1 MGAVVEDAVEA
12 VDSHVDILRSFR
24 VKNGHVVSVP
34 MRRISQQEQQ
44 DTMSGSEGFLDQGRH
59 EVFHQFVRPIQREE
73 QYAPVLVEGEDQPDT
88 GGVRGS
94 SSVHFNIPPSRL
106 SSVEH
111 GEVLSPGV
119 VSGNEGVEVINM
131 DEEEQL
137 DEEMRRF
144 HAHKK
149 WNDRRRQIEAEF
161 QRLRHFSIQQQRAGR
176 MRHSVSFG
184 DDLEVQV
191 ACGTEFVRTS
201 SNGSKTRN
209 FSTVMSGT
217 ESVGRTTGAP
227 FALNRNSVPVMHQ
240 LERSRSMPMRQPNEE
255 GYPGRRQPKLETYE
269 EEEEEENDDVFDDNI
284 LMGLPPKDIPCR
296 AMSNSTEQLPSLNMD
311 EIPFTDVHNN
321 DQGVAS
327 ERQHSERSHGSTSSS
342 RRGSDQI
349 EYVGQESTEDDRTAA
364 GRQGSKKKRSQVR
377 QELAKYYN
385 QEDPETGRHP
395 SGKDGEESS
404 C

>member
-44 DTMSGSEGFLDQGRH
+44 DTMSGSEGFLDQGKH
-59 EVFHQFVRPIQREE
+59 EVFHHFQRHIQREE
-73 QYAPVLVEGEDQPDT
+73 QYAPVEGEDQPDT
-88 GGVRGS
+88 GGIRGS
-94 SSVHFNIPPSRL
+94 SSVHFNLPPSRL

-119 VSGNEGVEVINM
+119 ISGSEAVEVINM
-131 DEEEQL
+131 DEAEQL
-137 DEEMRRF
+137 DEDMRRLR
-144 HAHKK
+144 AQKK

-209 FSTVMSGT
+209 FSTVTSGVET
-217 ESVGRTTGAP
+217 GVRTVA
-227 FALNRNSVPVMHQ
+227 AHNRNSVPVMHQ

-269 EEEEEENDDVFDDNI
+269 EEEEEDENDDVFDDNM

-311 EIPFTDVHNN
+311 EIPFTDVRH
-321 DQGVAS
+321 DQGGAS

-342 RRGSDQI
+342 RRGSKVSDQI
-349 EYVGQESTEDDRTAA
+349 EYVRQESTEEERAAA
-364 GRQGSKKKRSQVR
+364 GRQQGSKKKRSQVR
-377 QELAKYYN
+377 QELAKYYS
-385 QEDPETGRHP
+385 QDEPVSGRRP
-395 SGKDGEESS
+395 SREEGEEST